1 MKESGHQASIGQK
14 QADKTTQLQTDA
26 TLSRKRKMGRQGGR
40 AGNLMG
46 VWLVG
51 FQSCL
56 GLVTLFFFCS
66 LPFLLYIYLA
76 ALGLCCGKQY
86 LSFQCADFLVAPPGL
101 SCCGNS
107 LPFGMG
113 TSIAIIL
120 YLSHNGILGA
130 DNLFSSFRSPEME
143 RNSAPGWII
152 PSATDFR

>member
-66 LPFLLYIYLA
+66 LPF
-76 ALGLCCGKQY
+76 
-86 LSFQCADFLVAPPGL
+86 
-101 SCCGNS
+101 
-107 LPFGMG
+107 GMG